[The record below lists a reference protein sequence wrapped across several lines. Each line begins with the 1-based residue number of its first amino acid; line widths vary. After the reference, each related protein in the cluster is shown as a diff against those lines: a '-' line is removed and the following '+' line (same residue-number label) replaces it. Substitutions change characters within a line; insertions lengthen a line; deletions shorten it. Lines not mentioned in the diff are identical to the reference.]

1 MSEFEPLPAPSPD
14 IVAALGVSQFVYR
27 ERVGSTMDEVHAL
40 ATNGAASG
48 TVVLASMQD
57 AGRGRG
63 GRPWLSEPDAGLWFT
78 VLERPSDVRALDV
91 LALRVG
97 LNLAN
102 ALDDLVDGS
111 IQLKWPNDLLVNRRK
126 LAGILIEVRWRD
138 GRPEWVAIGVGINR
152 RVPDDYPLAAAIR
165 ANVSRDLLLQRAV
178 PAVRAAAFGLGALSA
193 DECALWALRDAAAGR
208 VVREPVAGTVQ
219 GISAQGA
226 LRVRDDSGVVRE
238 ISSGSLVFDE

>member
-1 MSEFEPLPAPSPD
+1 MSAFEPLPAPSPE
-14 IVAALGVSQFVYR
+14 IVAALGVSQLVYR

-40 ATNGAASG
+40 AADGAPAG

-102 ALDDLVDGS
+102 ALDDLVDES

-152 RVPDDYPLAAAIR
+152 RVPEDYPLAAAIR
-165 ANVSRDLLLQRAV
+165 SNVSRDLLLQRAV
-178 PAVRAAAFGLGALSA
+178 PAVRAAACGLGALSEQ
-193 DECALWALRDAAAGR
+193 ECALWTVRDAAAGR
-208 VVREPVAGTVQ
+208 AVREPLAGTVQ

-226 LRVRDDSGVVRE
+226 LRVCDDLGNVRE
-238 ISSGSLVFDE
+238 ISSGSLVFAE

>member
-1 MSEFEPLPAPSPD
+1 MTLSGAGAPD
-14 IVAALGVSQFVYR
+14 HGVVASLGVSQLVYR

-40 ATNGAASG
+40 AATGAPAG

-78 VLERPSDVRALDV
+78 VLERPDDVRALDV

-97 LNLAN
+97 LSLAD
-102 ALDDLVDGS
+102 AVAPLVDAPIG
-111 IQLKWPNDLLVNRRK
+111 LKWPNDLLLGRRK

-152 RVPDDYPLAAAIR
+152 RVPDDYPLAAAVR
-165 ANVSRDLLLQRAV
+165 ADVSRDALLRAAV
-178 PAVRAAAFGLGALSA
+178 PAVRAAARGLGALSA
-193 DECALWALRDAAAGR
+193 AECAAWAARDAAAGR
-208 VVREPVAGTVQ
+208 PVREPVAGVVQ
-219 GISAQGA
+219 GITPQGA
-226 LRVRDDSGVVRE
+226 VCIRADDGRQRE
-238 ISSGSLVFDE
+238 ISSGSLVFAD

>member
-1 MSEFEPLPAPSPD
+1 MSAFEPLPAPSPA
-14 IVAALGVSQFVYR
+14 IVATLGVSQFVYR

-40 ATNGAASG
+40 AADGAPSG

-102 ALDDLVDGS
+102 ALEDLVDGA

-152 RVPDDYPLAAAIR
+152 RVPEDYPLAAAIR
-165 ANVSRDLLLQRAV
+165 SDVPRDLLLQRAV
-178 PAVRAAAFGLGALSA
+178 PAVRDAACGLGALTEQ
-193 DECALWALRDAAAGR
+193 ECVRWASRDAAAGR
-208 VVREPVAGTVQ
+208 AVREPLAGTVE

-226 LRVRDDSGVVRE
+226 LRVRDDSGHVRE
-238 ISSGSLVFDE
+238 ISSGSLVFAE